1 MSDLKQTGNE
11 VIRTIKNP
19 RIQVAALGAT
29 VGIVGTALGQKAL
42 FTQFRDIFG
51 WETENGVF
59 RQVDPLTG
67 RPTRDVVPE
76 VSRMFNLRRQAA
88 RFGLALL
95 ALGSLALVKGDSPA
109 AEGVRMG
116 LIASAGTL
124 LAHGIQDNV
133 QALNP

>member
-1 MSDLKQTGNE
+1 MSDLKKSGNE
-11 VIRTIKNP
+11 MIRTMANP
-19 RIQVAALGAT
+19 RIQVAAVGAT
-29 VGIVGTALGQKAL
+29 VGIIGTALGQRVL
-42 FTQFRDIFG
+42 FSQMRGTFG

-59 RQVDPLTG
+59 RATDPRSG
-67 RPTRDVVPE
+67 RPTREVVPD

-88 RFGLALL
+88 RLGLALL
-95 ALGSLALVKGDSPA
+95 AVGSLALVKGDSPA